1 LPIHSVRVVGTGDAQ
16 PIKRHMSMPLVVTPP
31 HHQFPAGAPRR
42 GVPPCTLALASAAIS
57 ARSSASPSTCA
68 SGSPSPPTAA
78 TSMHEWPSPSPQPVH
93 RAADARI
100 IAPTPSSC
108 TRSFHDLHPNT
119 VMMGPW
125 VPPPTSRALAP
136 CQITSAIPV
145 CPTHWSGLCTRRSRD
160 RYLYLGQLG

>member
-1 LPIHSVRVVGTGDAQ
+1 MSLPHGRPQTEAL
-16 PIKRHMSMPLVVTPP
+16 R
-31 HHQFPAGAPRR
+31 PAGAPPR
-42 GVPPCTLALASAAIS
+42 
-57 ARSSASPSTCA
+57 SPSLHTRPGL
-68 SGSPSPPTAA
+68 GSYLSEVDRFALDMRKRFTVPTDCRYIDARVAESVTTAA
-78 TSMHEWPSPSPQPVH
+78 VH

-100 IAPTPSSC
+100 IAPAPPSR

-145 CPTHWSGLCTRRSRD
+145 CPTARVRPLHAA
-160 RYLYLGQLG
+160 